1 MQLNRDSMQPNQ
13 QVQERKP
20 PPPVEVSLNYL
31 SWSVKDL
38 VKVVQKL
45 VEVQE
50 QIANKLEGIEKAINL
65 KDKPPF

>member
-1 MQLNRDSMQPNQ
+1 MYKENMEQNQ

>member
-1 MQLNRDSMQPNQ
+1 MEQNQ